1 VADEIAIPPELEEEV
16 SALRTLADVLAWG
29 RAHPD
34 KVAARTVIADV
45 VLQDEFTHDAIVPLA
60 GNLTLV
66 FGST

>member
-1 VADEIAIPPELEEEV
+1 MADEIAIPPELDREV

-29 RAHPD
+29 RANPGR
-34 KVAARTVIADV
+34 VTARTVIANV

-60 GNLTLV
+60 GELTLV

>member
-1 VADEIAIPPELEEEV
+1 MADEIAIPPELAVEV
-16 SALRTLADVLAWG
+16 SGLRTLADVLAWG

-34 KVAARTVIADV
+34 KLTAKTVIADV

-60 GNLTLV
+60 GDLTLV